1 MIHVWDRMLSQLL
14 GRVTLMPGACVVA
27 ATLAAG
33 LSVVAMMTGR
43 SLKHTVASTGE
54 LSLGYVTSGSP

>member
-1 MIHVWDRMLSQLL
+1 MLSQLL
-14 GRVTLMPGACVVA
+14 GRVKLMPGVCVVA